1 MIQAKARFQS
11 LVIFIIALVPTGL
24 KGHCPLVL
32 EALMIGDDVMQDVL
46 GAQMAGLR

>member
-1 MIQAKARFQS
+1 MIQADTRFQS
-11 LVIFIIALVPTGL
+11 LVMFIIAAVL
-24 KGHCPLVL
+24 KSHCPLVL

>member
-1 MIQAKARFQS
+1 MIQADTRFQS
-11 LVIFIIALVPTGL
+11 LVMFIIAAVL
-24 KGHCPLVL
+24 KSYCPLVL